1 MKILK
6 KAVAMALMLAALV
19 ASTAFAATDTPNVNA
34 ASAVLINADTGRVLY
49 EKNSHQKMYPAS
61 MTKMLTSMVVLD
73 NMDLNET
80 ITVDSS
86 INEIPWDSS
95 VAGLEY
101 GEVMTVE
108 NLIRCL
114 IIPSGNDVA
123 AAAA

>member
-19 ASTAFAATDTPNVNA
+19 ASTAFAATDTPSVNA

-86 INEIPWDSS
+86 INEIP
-95 VAGLEY
+95 
-101 GEVMTVE
+101 
-108 NLIRCL
+108 
-114 IIPSGNDVA
+114 
-123 AAAA
+123 